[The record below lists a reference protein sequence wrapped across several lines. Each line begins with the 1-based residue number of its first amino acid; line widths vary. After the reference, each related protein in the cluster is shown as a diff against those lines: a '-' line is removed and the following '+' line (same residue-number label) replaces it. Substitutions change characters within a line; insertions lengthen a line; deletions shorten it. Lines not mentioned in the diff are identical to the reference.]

1 SPSPA
6 EWSIYQLNHQNIWH
20 TQMCDQAGE
29 ARMTNKNTVLVG
41 CGNMGY
47 AMLQGWLASGKL
59 QSSDVTVIEPADS
72 LRERA
77 GKLGVKAVKNSAE
90 ISDTPRLVIIAVKPQ
105 VIQDILPDYKPYAA
119 SATFLNVAAGT
130 PVAL

>member
-1 SPSPA
+1 
-6 EWSIYQLNHQNIWH
+6 
-20 TQMCDQAGE
+20 
-29 ARMTNKNTVLVG
+29 
-41 CGNMGY
+41 
-47 AMLQGWLASGKL
+47 GKL

-119 SATFLNVAAGT
+119 SATFLSVAAGT
-130 PVAL
+130 PVA